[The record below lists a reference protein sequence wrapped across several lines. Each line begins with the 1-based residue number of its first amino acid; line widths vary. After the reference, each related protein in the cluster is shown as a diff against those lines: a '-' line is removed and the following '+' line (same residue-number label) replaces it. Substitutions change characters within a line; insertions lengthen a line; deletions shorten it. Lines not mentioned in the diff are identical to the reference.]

1 MRNMRTKTGF
11 MAVLAALLI
20 AFAMMLTIQ
29 TDTIYA
35 ESDSVPYY
43 CYSLE
48 GTTAVQS
55 NDSCANYAEVTD
67 SNEPV
72 NWRSGW
78 YVVKGSDV
86 HISKRITVSG
96 EANLILCDGATLTA
110 EKGITVAAG
119 EEGTPGDTLNIYGQ
133 TEGTGK
139 LVAMTADNINNEIYY
154 SGIGSENGLK
164 AAGEI
169 NIHGGVIE
177 ASGGWFGAGIGGGNN
192 DNADGGDGGTVTIY
206 DGKVTARGGNGSF
219 GSQGAAGIGGGAGY
233 STGGAGHTT
242 CGDGGTVTVY
252 GGEVEAIGGSG
263 GGAGIGGGY
272 DGNGGIVTIYG
283 GTVTANGGLYGG
295 AGIGGGASNL
305 GYGDGGNVKVYGGIV
320 KAAGGYWIDNDE
332 DVGDN
337 YNGMGIGIH
346 FPIPIK
352 TQIIIYQN

>member
-1 MRNMRTKTGF
+1 MYLYSIIDLRTISGGYLHNRLLVEDEQMRNMRTKTGF

-110 EKGITVAAG
+110 EKGITVAA
-119 EEGTPGDTLNIYGQ
+119 PASRMRL
-133 TEGTGK
+133 
-139 LVAMTADNINNEIYY
+139 
-154 SGIGSENGLK
+154 
-164 AAGEI
+164 AA
-169 NIHGGVIE
+169 
-177 ASGGWFGAGIGGGNN
+177 
-192 DNADGGDGGTVTIY
+192 
-206 DGKVTARGGNGSF
+206 
-219 GSQGAAGIGGGAGY
+219 
-233 STGGAGHTT
+233 
-242 CGDGGTVTVY
+242 
-252 GGEVEAIGGSG
+252 
-263 GGAGIGGGY
+263 
-272 DGNGGIVTIYG
+272 
-283 GTVTANGGLYGG
+283 
-295 AGIGGGASNL
+295 
-305 GYGDGGNVKVYGGIV
+305 
-320 KAAGGYWIDNDE
+320 
-332 DVGDN
+332 
-337 YNGMGIGIH
+337 
-346 FPIPIK
+346 
-352 TQIIIYQN
+352 